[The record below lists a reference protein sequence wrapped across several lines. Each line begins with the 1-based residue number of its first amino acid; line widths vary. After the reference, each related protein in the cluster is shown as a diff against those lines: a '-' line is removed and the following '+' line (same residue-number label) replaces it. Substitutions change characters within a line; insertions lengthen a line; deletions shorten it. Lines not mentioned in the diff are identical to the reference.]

1 VKNTIFFIHPKRR
14 GNIKLIQIA
23 TVFMSA
29 DFFYVPDKCH
39 ILSTFMGKE

>member
-1 VKNTIFFIHPKRR
+1 MDPNGR

-29 DFFYVPDKCH
+29 DFFPYRIK
-39 ILSTFMGKE
+39 KENVFV